1 MVARATLAEIDVVR
15 MSVASALK
23 LYRESVLTAQH
34 RQPGYEGGY
43 VLSTPEGKALVITFW
58 ATAEDADAGLVSGF
72 YDEQVRKFAT
82 TFRSPPGREL
92 YDVSI
97 AEPPSTDAAAT
108 PASASLAGTQPID
121 GRGASG

>member
-1 MVARATLAEIDVVR
+1 MVARVTLAEIDVVR
-15 MSVASALK
+15 MSVASALE
-23 LYRESVLTAQH
+23 LYRESVLTAQR

-58 ATAEDADAGLVSGF
+58 STAEDAEAGVASGF

-82 TFRSPPGREL
+82 TFRAPPGREL

-97 AEPPSTDAAAT
+97 AEPPPSTDAAEA
-108 PASASLAGTQPID
+108 PAGAQPID
-121 GRGASG
+121 GRVPNG